1 MSQKPSILLTGGSGL
16 LAVNWFYSKKSDFII
31 YLGLNERQ
39 IHPNGGHILSLD
51 FTSEQNLLKQVE
63 SISPSMVIH
72 TAGLTNVEK
81 CEDNPELAF
90 SVNVELSRIVA
101 KVSRKLDIPL
111 VHISTDHLFSGISSL
126 VQEDEPINAINMYGR
141 TKAQAENAVIKI
153 NPNALIIRTNFYGWG
168 TSYRKSFSDQ
178 IIQSLRS
185 HKALHLF
192 EDVYFTPIFVGSLI
206 QTVHDLLDK
215 KAKGIFHVVSDD
227 RISKYEFGVLI
238 AEEFGLDKSLIHRST
253 LQSQAKL
260 VKRPLDMS
268 LSNRKVRELL
278 GRNLGTV
285 KQHIALLHK
294 QEVESKIQEIQLL

>member
-1 MSQKPSILLTGGSGL
+1 MSRKPSILLTGGSGL
-16 LAVNWFYSKKSDFII
+16 LAVNWFYSKRSDYNI

-39 IHPNGGHILSLD
+39 IQPEGGHVISLD
-51 FTSEQNLLKQVE
+51 YTTEQSLLEQVE
-63 SISPSMVIH
+63 SIAPCLVIH

-90 SVNVELSRIVA
+90 YINVRLSSLVA
-101 KVSRKLDIPL
+101 KVTKELDIPL

-126 VQEDEPINAINMYGR
+126 VQEDEPINAINVYGR
-141 TKAQAENAVIKI
+141 TKAQAESAVSEI

-178 IIQSLRS
+178 IIQSLRN
-185 HKALHLF
+185 HQALHLF
-192 EDVYFTPIFVGSLI
+192 DDVHYTPIFVGNLI

-238 AEEFGLDKSLIHRST
+238 AEEFGLDKSLIHRSS

-260 VKRPLDMS
+260 VKRPVDMS
-268 LSNRKVRELL
+268 LSNLKVRELL
-278 GRNLGTV
+278 ERNLGTV
-285 KQHIALLHK
+285 IQHIALLHK

>member
-1 MSQKPSILLTGGSGL
+1 MSHKPSILLTGGSGL
-16 LAVNWFYSKKSDFII
+16 LAVNWFYYKKSDFNI

-39 IHPNGGHILSLD
+39 IQPYGGHIVSLNYNSVQSLSL
-51 FTSEQNLLKQVE
+51 QLE
-63 SISPSMVIH
+63 SIAPDFVIH

-90 SVNVELSRIVA
+90 QINVRLSSLIA
-101 KVSRKLDIPL
+101 KVTKELDIPL
-111 VHISTDHLFSGISSL
+111 VHISTDHLFSGISFL
-126 VQEDEPINAINMYGR
+126 VQEDEPINAINEYGR
-141 TKAQAENAVIKI
+141 TKALAESTVFEV

-178 IIQSLRS
+178 IIQSLRN
-185 HKALHLF
+185 HQTLHLF
-192 EDVYFTPIFVGSLI
+192 DDVHYTPIFAENLI

-227 RISKYEFGVLI
+227 RISKYDFGVLI
-238 AEEFGLDKSLIHRST
+238 AEQFGLDKSLILKST
-253 LQSQAKL
+253 LQSQGKL

-268 LSNRKVRELL
+268 LSNQKVRELL

-285 KQHIALLHK
+285 KEQIAQLYQ
-294 QEVESKIQEIQLL
+294 QEVEGKIQEIQLL